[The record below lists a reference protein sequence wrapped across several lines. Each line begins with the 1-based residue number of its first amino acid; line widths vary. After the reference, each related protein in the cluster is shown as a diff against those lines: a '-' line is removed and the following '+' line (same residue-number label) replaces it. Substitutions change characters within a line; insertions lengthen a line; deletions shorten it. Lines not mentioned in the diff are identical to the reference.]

1 MNFYSMCGEAIRN
14 SLSNMTQSVGRKEKL
29 FDFFF
34 YSAKTFSCTLKIR
47 KKHIFGNNIT
57 FFIICLN

>member
-34 YSAKTFSCTLKIR
+34 TLQKR
-47 KKHIFGNNIT
+47 SVAHLK
-57 FFIICLN
+57 

>member
-47 KKHIFGNNIT
+47 KNIFSETILR
-57 FFIICLN
+57 FLSFV

>member
-14 SLSNMTQSVGRKEKL
+14 SLSNMIQSVGRKEKL

-34 YSAKTFSCTLKIR
+34 FTLQKR
-47 KKHIFGNNIT
+47 SVAHLK
-57 FFIICLN
+57 